1 MLNSQRIFVDAVKR
15 YCSEH
20 GIAVEVRSQGWLI
33 VMRAGADSRMRK
45 TRYTF
50 GYDVGLN
57 SAIAHRIAND
67 KSATADVLAMSGV
80 ACIPHTLFLNPKL
93 NAPGSAQ
100 GSWQAMLK
108 LLDEHPAGLVV
119 KPNEGTSGKSVF
131 LTTDR
136 PALEFAVDRV
146 FASSP
151 SLAISPF
158 VEIDDEVR
166 VILLDETPAVVYR
179 KDRPSVIGDGE
190 RSLLELALAATPPVR
205 RSTVLPGLLA
215 DFARAELDA
224 VVPRGQRR
232 LLNWRHNLDSGATP
246 ELLDEGE
253 IGQAC
258 ISLAVSAARTIGI
271 RFASIDVVST
281 GGRWQVLEVNS
292 GVMMEALSRLH
303 PELVQATYNAAL
315 SKVFAE
321 NA

>member
-1 MLNSQRIFVDAVKR
+1 MLNSQRVFVDAVTR

-20 GIAVEVRSQGWLI
+20 RIAAEVRSQGWLI
-33 VMRAGADSRMRK
+33 VMRPEPNSRTQQ
-45 TRYTF
+45 TRYAF

-80 ACIPHTLFLNPKL
+80 SCIPHTLFLNPKL
-93 NAPGSAQ
+93 NAPSSPR
-100 GSWQAMLK
+100 GSWSTMLT
-108 LLDEHPAGLVV
+108 LLDAHPAGVVV

-131 LTTDR
+131 LATSR

-146 FASSP
+146 FASFP

-166 VILLDETPAVVYR
+166 VILIDEKAAVVYR
-179 KDRPSVIGDGE
+179 KDRPTVTGDGE
-190 RSLLELALAATPPVR
+190 RSLLELALAATPRPR

-215 DFARAELDA
+215 DCARTELDA
-224 VVPRGQRR
+224 IVPRGQRR

-246 ELLDEGE
+246 ELLDEGD
-253 IGQAC
+253 IRQTCVA
-258 ISLAVSAARTIGI
+258 LAVSAARAVGI
-271 RFASIDVVST
+271 RFASIDVVLT
-281 GGRWQVLEVNS
+281 GKRWSVLEVNS
-292 GVMMEALSRLH
+292 GVMMESLSRLH

-315 SKVFAE
+315 DKVFG
-321 NA
+321 